1 MAKKIIKS
9 YTFTPGNPGT
19 IEFRGNYLLSDL
31 LLITNTTDNQII
43 YNFSDSTKGATVSSD
58 GNNTIVT
65 LNYDTSSMSA
75 QDSLQIFVDGGVQL
89 TEPSG
94 AFRDPVDKARVSN
107 PESLIDTDFE
117 YSLQPTKWETVQLQA
132 NIPGL
137 YQKANEPAFTA
148 EQIVSILPSTFETQP
163 SASSI
168 PFDDTLRTAI
178 FNTVRDRGGII
189 DDRDRTNQGTAII
202 PFNVTVNGFTF
213 NEVRSN
219 SEGVVQF
226 GTAQIPQDAN
236 GITANTYGSAPLIK
250 LFAQD
255 MGVIRYED
263 AVRGSSPNR
272 EYIFKYTG
280 DAISGDPNNPSQI
293 AYLIFQ
299 ESDGSI
305 QVHYERNGSTGTVGL
320 FDPRTPET
328 LLTWAP
334 QQNSNSTYLVSDAYS
349 LNITTTIIEGLEIT
363 VDAPPTIPFENGT
376 PIIFKETQDPVY
388 LDRAFLITSVTSP
401 TSFTI
406 VPESPI
412 PYVGEQKTPY
422 TVLYTGGF
430 FNSSELIINSLS
442 TVTGT
447 RRLRVNFATNHSL
460 FVGSSIYVIDP
471 SSVDTDWIGSFTVS
485 RVISDTEIE
494 YLGASTGNYVG
505 TTILNSAGTKVYI
518 RNNGSALHRYF
529 DGGVQISPENYSPNC
544 QIIRQTRRYFRYQ
557 SGKGIQFST
566 GILFKPVYDIFEYT
580 VDSSGYDP
588 ITNPFYEM
596 TITTDQIH
604 GFNLPGQYKPAVTIN
619 MRGFLEEDGAEP
631 GANFPY
637 NLQEAPIT
645 GITGPKTFT
654 INIPIVNGT
663 TPTLNPG
670 GLAYVE
676 VVGWRDA
683 VVRSGLFDQQNGLF
697 FEHDGV
703 DLSVVRRNST
713 TQLSGLC
720 NIDNNSSLL
729 RGVGSR
735 WKTQLKEGDFIVIK
749 GVSYYVTRIV
759 DDNRLTIAPD
769 YIGADVANIKI
780 VKTIDFKINRE
791 DFNLDKLDGTGPS
804 GYVFNPSKMQMVFMD
819 YSWYGAGKVRFGMRG
834 VDGDVFYCHE
844 IINNN
849 TNTEAFMRSG
859 NLPARFEINTISK
872 SGKLKTAIDDLS
884 RSVVVDEAEAS
895 VLPDSGTIII
905 NNEYIEYSKGSQPT
919 PSERT
924 LDLVNRNVGFLSTG
938 PVSAAINDTWL
949 SNNQNFSP
957 TLAHWGVSVI
967 MDGTFN
973 VDKSYL
979 FTATNSASKQVLPGV
994 TTPLL
999 TIRLAPSVDYGVPG
1013 FYGIRNLINRSVL
1026 TLQTLRAVANG
1037 QYTLTA
1043 KINGESTLFQTEAN
1057 WLPAGNGSIAQYID
1071 HTDNTEVQG
1080 GDVVGIFLTDEGVNR
1095 GSSSTF
1101 DISEIRGLSNSILGG
1116 PNSFPDGPDTLTIF
1130 ATNNSAQAGTI
1141 LGNISWT
1148 ESQG

>member
-43 YNFSDSTKGATVSSD
+43 YNFSDSTKGATVSNN

-148 EQIVSILPSTFETQP
+148 EQIVSILPLVFETQP
-163 SASSI
+163 SASSL
-168 PFDDTLRTAI
+168 PFDDTLTEI
-178 FNTVRDRGGII
+178 TYNIVRDRGAI
-189 DDRDRTNQGTAII
+189 DNRDRTQAGTAVI

-226 GTAQIPQDAN
+226 GTAQIPQDATN
-236 GITANTYGSAPLIK
+236 ITANTYGSAPLIK

-263 AVRGSSPNR
+263 AVRGTSPNR

-280 DAISGDPNNPSQI
+280 DAISGDSGNPSQI
-293 AYLIFQ
+293 AYLVFK
-299 ESDGSI
+299 ESDGTI
-305 QVHYERNGSTGTVGL
+305 QVFYERNGSTGTVGL

-328 LLTWAP
+328 LLTWEPA
-334 QQNSNSTYLVSDAYS
+334 QNSNSNYTTSEGFS
-349 LNITTTIIEGLEIT
+349 LNINTTIIEGLEVT
-363 VDAPPTIPFENGT
+363 VSEPPILPFENGT
-376 PIIFKETQDPVY
+376 PIIFKETLDPVY
-388 LDRAFLITSVTSP
+388 LDRAFLITSVTSE

-442 TVTGT
+442 TVSGT

-471 SSVDTDWIGSFTVS
+471 SSIDTDWIGSFTVS
-485 RVISDTEIE
+485 RVISDTEVE
-494 YLGASTGNYVG
+494 YQGAATANYVN
-505 TTILNSAGTKVYI
+505 TTILSGASTKVYI

-566 GILFKPVYDIFEYT
+566 GILFKPVYDIFQYT
-580 VDSSGYDP
+580 IDDSSYDVV
-588 ITNPFYEM
+588 TNPFYEM

-604 GFNLPGQYKPAVTIN
+604 GFNLPSVYKPAVKIN
-619 MRGFLEEDGAEP
+619 MRGFVEEDGSDP
-631 GANFPY
+631 GVNFPY
-637 NLQEAPIT
+637 NIQNLPIS

-654 INIPIVNGT
+654 INIPIVPGT

-676 VVGWRDA
+676 VVEWRDA

-703 DLSVVRRNST
+703 DLGVVRRNST

-720 NIDNNSSLL
+720 SIENNSSILT
-729 RGVGSR
+729 GSGSR

-749 GVSYYVTRIV
+749 GVSYYVTRI
-759 DDNRLTIAPD
+759 DSDTQLTIAPD
-769 YIGADVANIKI
+769 YIGADVTDIKI
-780 VKTIDFKINRE
+780 VKTVDFKINRE

-804 GYVFNPSKMQMVFMD
+804 GYVFNPSKMQMVFLD

-844 IINNN
+844 IVNNN

-872 SGKLKTAIDDLS
+872 SGKLKTAMTGLS
-884 RSVVVDEAEAS
+884 TSIVVDEAEAS
-895 VLPDSGTIII
+895 VLPDTGTIII

-919 PSERT
+919 SSERT
-924 LDLVNRNVGFLSTG
+924 LNLVNRNVGFLSSG
-938 PVSAAINDTWL
+938 NVPASINDTWL

-979 FTATNSASKQVLPGV
+979 FTATNSESKQVLPGATV
-994 TTPLL
+994 PLL
-999 TIRLAPSVDYGVPG
+999 TVRLAPSVDYGVPG

-1026 TLQTLRAVANG
+1026 TLQTLRAVTNG
-1037 QYTLTA
+1037 QYTLTVR
-1043 KINGESTLFQTEAN
+1043 INGESTLFQTESN
-1057 WLPAGNGSIAQYID
+1057 WLAAGNGSIAQYID
-1071 HTDNTEVQG
+1071 HTDNTAVEG
-1080 GDVVGIFLTDEGVNR
+1080 GDIVGIFLTDEGVNR

-1130 ATNNSAQAGTI
+1130 ATNNSPQAGTI
-1141 LGNISWT
+1141 LSNISWT